1 MSTTTHQGAEGAET
15 MTAGQSLD
23 LRDLHAAN
31 IARQAEWCPD
41 QVPDLSF
48 RGNELGGE
56 CGEAQNVIKKLERER
71 QGWRGSRATKDDLAD
86 ELADVVICA
95 DLCAVTADIDL
106 GAAVRRKFNA
116 TSEEQGLSV
125 FLPLP
130 ALASPRADSD
140 ERTAGEEHFGYLFHN
155 PDTGYE
161 WSESHPIESGEV
173 EDAENVRPA
182 TAKVLHELLIEARS
196 ELEDAR
202 ADLYSTAQ
210 PAGTVPDSLREAF
223 EAAELHECWVNG
235 DTADVMT
242 NPYGHC
248 ANFDQIVARCATGD
262 LWRKRAVAIAM
273 SLNFVREQIA
283 SHPTGQSEDDTER
296 CIACDRPLRAGERVL
311 SDASGGTI
319 HATCCGPERES
330 YTGADSEPLGPN
342 DPIPQGYV
350 YEPDHPAGQSAGSG
364 AWSEHSPQE
373 IVRRTRCMADETR
386 DAVVWRDCCDLILE
400 RLGKPAPDSTRTGQ
414 GEAEEAA
421 CEVIR
426 RRFEVSKADALAL
439 TKEIAEVLDAV
450 APRSSDLPAEPT
462 EEMLI
467 AMSDAAAHAE
477 VKLCPARRK
486 WVRRIYFAA
495 LAARPAAPEAQGAW
509 RPISTAP
516 KDGSEILLTDGGTV
530 CAGFWDDAVG
540 CRRADAG
547 WFEECDRAALIN
559 AKNLAATHWQPM
571 PAPPASSG
579 QGGR

>member
-140 ERTAGEEHFGYLFHN
+140 ERTAEDDWAVTLARSILNREGYAYTH
-155 PDTGYE
+155 
-161 WSESHPIESGEV
+161 
-173 EDAENVRPA
+173 
-182 TAKVLHELLIEARS
+182 LIEAVAT
-196 ELEDAR
+196 ELRRIEAVGYTR
-202 ADLYSTAQ
+202 GHEAGTVYRKATPAQ